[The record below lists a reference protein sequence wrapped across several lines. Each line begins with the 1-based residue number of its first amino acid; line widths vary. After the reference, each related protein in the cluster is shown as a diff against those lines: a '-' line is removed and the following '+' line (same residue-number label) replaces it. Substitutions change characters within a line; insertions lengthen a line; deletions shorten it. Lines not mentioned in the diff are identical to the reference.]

1 MLLKLSH
8 ISYKEFLEL
17 DNSSDEYYEFIDGKV
32 YNQASPSTMHQRISV
47 NFTGIFRDFF
57 KNKNCEIFH
66 APFDIQL
73 KKENEKL
80 ENKVIPDIAVICD
93 KSGLNDKN
101 YIGVPTLIIEI
112 LSPSNQ
118 AQDLITKMNL
128 YQNYGVQE
136 YWIVNPKLFSVQ
148 IYTLNK
154 EGSYEQSGVYKNKEI
169 AKSSIFPDLKVNL
182 EEIFERTYS
191 A

>member
-1 MLLKLSH
+1 M
-8 ISYKEFLEL
+8 
-17 DNSSDEYYEFIDGKV
+17 
-32 YNQASPSTMHQRISV
+32 
-47 NFTGIFRDFF
+47 
-57 KNKNCEIFH
+57 
-66 APFDIQL
+66 
-73 KKENEKL
+73 
-80 ENKVIPDIAVICD
+80 
-93 KSGLNDKN
+93 NDKN

-118 AQDLITKMNL
+118 AHDLITKMNL

-136 YWIVNPKLFSVQ
+136 YWIVNPKLFSAQ

-169 AKSSIFPDLKVNL
+169 AISSIFPDLKVNL